1 MAGIGVKLQKI
12 YDRRTI
18 LANLAGFGYSTMV
31 TIAPM
36 FVVIGNVMLMS
47 HFLGYETVGYARRGL
62 FSGTVLYIFIFSL
75 LVAAPFNAVLSRYMS
90 DIIYEEKY
98 EDILPCYDVGLF
110 LNICF
115 GCLFAIPFCVREYLK
130 GQVDLV
136 FVFTGFCG
144 FISLLLVFY
153 SMLYLSICKDYQK
166 ISLFFLM
173 GMAAAFGLAWLLV
186 KVFHR
191 DIIYSMLLS
200 LTIGFFLTAA
210 ISAATIKSYFKR
222 NSRQYRKVLHYFKI
236 YWHLIA
242 TNLLYTLGL
251 YIHNF
256 IFWTTDLKMTV
267 AHTFVYAPA
276 YDMATC
282 LAMFTNLSSTI
293 IFITRVEMHFHT
305 RYKAYSEAVI
315 GGRWEDIKNTK
326 DRMFRQLSAELMNLV
341 RIQFIISTAVYL
353 LCVVVLP
360 QYGFSGRVMQI
371 YPCLAAGY
379 FILFILY
386 AEIIFLYYFN
396 DLTGALLATLGF
408 CLVTWAGSMLSAGGS
423 DLWYG
428 MGLVAGSF
436 TGFTI
441 AYFRLRFMERHMDE
455 HIFCGGQLFTVK
467 RERMPES
474 MVYTKKQKER

>member
-115 GCLFAIPFCVREYLK
+115 GCLFAIPFCIREYLK

-166 ISLFFLM
+166 
-173 GMAAAFGLAWLLV
+173 
-186 KVFHR
+186 
-191 DIIYSMLLS
+191 Y
-200 LTIGFFLTAA
+200 
-210 ISAATIKSYFKR
+210 
-222 NSRQYRKVLHYFKI
+222 HYFPDGYGSGI
-236 YWHLIA
+236 WA
-242 TNLLYTLGL
+242 C
-251 YIHNF
+251 
-256 IFWTTDLKMTV
+256 V
-267 AHTFVYAPA
+267 AARESVSQGH
-276 YDMATC
+276 
-282 LAMFTNLSSTI
+282 
-293 IFITRVEMHFHT
+293 H
-305 RYKAYSEAVI
+305 
-315 GGRWEDIKNTK
+315 
-326 DRMFRQLSAELMNLV
+326 
-341 RIQFIISTAVYL
+341 IQHA
-353 LCVVVLP
+353 
-360 QYGFSGRVMQI
+360 
-371 YPCLAAGY
+371 
-379 FILFILY
+379 
-386 AEIIFLYYFN
+386 
-396 DLTGALLATLGF
+396 
-408 CLVTWAGSMLSAGGS
+408 
-423 DLWYG
+423 
-428 MGLVAGSF
+428 SF
-436 TGFTI
+436 T
-441 AYFRLRFMERHMDE
+441 YDR
-455 HIFCGGQLFTVK
+455 IFPDGGDI
-467 RERMPES
+467 S
-474 MVYTKKQKER
+474 GND

>member
-1 MAGIGVKLQKI
+1 M
-12 YDRRTI
+12 
-18 LANLAGFGYSTMV
+18 
-31 TIAPM
+31 
-36 FVVIGNVMLMS
+36 
-47 HFLGYETVGYARRGL
+47 
-62 FSGTVLYIFIFSL
+62 
-75 LVAAPFNAVLSRYMS
+75 
-90 DIIYEEKY
+90 
-98 EDILPCYDVGLF
+98 
-110 LNICF
+110 
-115 GCLFAIPFCVREYLK
+115 
-130 GQVDLV
+130 DLV

-293 IFITRVEMHFHT
+293 I
-305 RYKAYSEAVI
+305 
-315 GGRWEDIKNTK
+315 
-326 DRMFRQLSAELMNLV
+326 LSAAWKCIFMRGTRHIRRLLSVADGKISIMQKTECSASLHLNL
-341 RIQFIISTAVYL
+341 
-353 LCVVVLP
+353 
-360 QYGFSGRVMQI
+360 
-371 YPCLAAGY
+371 
-379 FILFILY
+379 
-386 AEIIFLYYFN
+386 
-396 DLTGALLATLGF
+396 
-408 CLVTWAGSMLSAGGS
+408 
-423 DLWYG
+423 
-428 MGLVAGSF
+428 
-436 TGFTI
+436 
-441 AYFRLRFMERHMDE
+441 
-455 HIFCGGQLFTVK
+455 
-467 RERMPES
+467 
-474 MVYTKKQKER
+474 

>member
-115 GCLFAIPFCVREYLK
+115 GCLFAIPFCIREYLK

-242 TNLLYTLGL
+242 TNLHMIWRPVWQCLR
-251 YIHNF
+251 
-256 IFWTTDLKMTV
+256 IFRRPS
-267 AHTFVYAPA
+267 F
-276 YDMATC
+276 
-282 LAMFTNLSSTI
+282 
-293 IFITRVEMHFHT
+293 
-305 RYKAYSEAVI
+305 
-315 GGRWEDIKNTK
+315 
-326 DRMFRQLSAELMNLV
+326 LSAAWKCIFMRGTRHIRRLLSVADGKISIMQKTECSASLHLNL
-341 RIQFIISTAVYL
+341 
-353 LCVVVLP
+353 
-360 QYGFSGRVMQI
+360 
-371 YPCLAAGY
+371 
-379 FILFILY
+379 
-386 AEIIFLYYFN
+386 
-396 DLTGALLATLGF
+396 
-408 CLVTWAGSMLSAGGS
+408 
-423 DLWYG
+423 
-428 MGLVAGSF
+428 
-436 TGFTI
+436 
-441 AYFRLRFMERHMDE
+441 
-455 HIFCGGQLFTVK
+455 
-467 RERMPES
+467 
-474 MVYTKKQKER
+474 